1 MLSMVKSYYPPP
13 GSVLLLVKP
22 FRNLYIIGF
31 FIEKYGLFSDFQ
43 YDYRSF
49 NLTPDLLTTVADR
62 IARAFNLCGA
72 TGTVACYISKDFS
85 MV

>member
-1 MLSMVKSYYPPP
+1 MLSMVKSYYAP
-13 GSVLLLVKP
+13 GPVLLLVKP

-49 NLTPDLLTTVADR
+49 SLTPDLLTAVADR
-62 IARAFNLCGA
+62 IARAFNVCGA
-72 TGTVACYISKDFS
+72 TGTVACDISKDFS
-85 MV
+85 IV